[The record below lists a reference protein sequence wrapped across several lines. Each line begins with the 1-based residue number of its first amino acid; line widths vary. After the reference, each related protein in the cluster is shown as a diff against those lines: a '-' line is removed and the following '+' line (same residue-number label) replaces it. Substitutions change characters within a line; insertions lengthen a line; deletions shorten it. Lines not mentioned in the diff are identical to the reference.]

1 MKKST
6 IFLLLVVFSF
16 KSFSQITYEKGYFI
30 NNTDQKISC
39 LIKNMDWKIN
49 PVSIDYKLAENDES
63 KTTHIKDIKEF
74 SINDQSKY
82 IRATVDIDRS
92 SENLDQ
98 LNFDRNPVFKK
109 EQLLL
114 KVLIEGKANLYGYND
129 ENLQRYFYNKEDAK
143 IEQLVYKIY
152 FNEYK
157 YVINNVTYQQQLLN
171 NLTCENISLNDI
183 KKVDYKKNDLVSFF
197 VLYNNCVGVAQVNY
211 EEKIKRKVF
220 NLTIRPGL
228 NFSSLDIKGAS
239 ATSRDT
245 DFDQEMSFRFGLEAE
260 FTLPINKNK
269 WSVII
274 EPTYQSYKSE
284 AERILH
290 EGTINERIEYVKVDY
305 TSIEI
310 PIGFRY
316 YMFINDDSKL
326 FVNASFIFDISNN
339 DKIDFESG
347 TDLDITSRNNLG
359 LGIGYK
365 YNDKYSLEFR
375 YQISRE
381 ILGDYALW
389 NSNYNTFSVI
399 IGYSIF

>member
-365 YNDKYSLEFR
+365 YHDKYSLELR